1 MFLGKRTEHRRDAV
15 FGENFKLK
23 LGGVKMKAVFTLIP
37 SESRRLIGKGVAAM
51 KAVKDAR
58 EKAYIIIGG
67 GTTNAYVAQEIL
79 GLAAIRP
86 ETFTAGTSTHRLL
99 CVTDADKRTPFPII
113 LFKGEKSAKTIPE
126 ALADFH
132 KETVTIKGANAID
145 PSGKVAVVSSGFDGG
160 TMGATIGVSVSQG
173 LKYIVP
179 IGLEKLVPSVEDSCS
194 WTGAKTMDYS
204 MGAEF
209 GMFIIPN
216 ALVVTEIEALRI
228 LTGVNGK
235 HVASGG
241 IGASA
246 GSVVIVVE
254 GSEDAVKK
262 AISLVQSIKGEPV
275 IPGWKGTCKICRYQ
289 CTFAG
294 KDLTDLPQWLTESI

>member
-1 MFLGKRTEHRRDAV
+1 
-15 FGENFKLK
+15 
-23 LGGVKMKAVFTLIP
+23 MKAVFTLAP
-37 SESRRLIGKGVAAM
+37 SESRRLIAKGVAAM

-58 EKAYIIIGG
+58 EKGYTIIGG

-79 GLAAIRP
+79 GISDIRP
-86 ETFTAGTSTHRLL
+86 ETFTAGTSSHRLL

-113 LFKGEKSAKTIPE
+113 LYKGGKSDKTIPQ
-126 ALADFH
+126 ALSDFH
-132 KETVTIKGANAID
+132 KETVIIKGANAID

-160 TMGATIGVSVSQG
+160 TMGATLGTAVSQG

-179 IGLEKLVPSVEDSCS
+179 VGLEKLVSSVEDSCA
-194 WTGAKTMDYS
+194 WTGAKTIDYS

-228 LTGVNGK
+228 LAGVNAK

-246 GSVVIVVE
+246 GAVVIVVE
-254 GSEDAVKK
+254 GAEEDVKK
-262 AISLVQSIKGEPV
+262 AISLVEGIKGEPAV
-275 IPGWKGTCKICRYQ
+275 PGLKGTCKTCRYR

-294 KDLTDLPQWLTESI
+294 KDASDLPRWLTESI